1 MNKEWKEFKKKI
13 LNNNFLLITAENPD
27 GEPKDK
33 IFNQKQNL
41 SLEKDLKE
49 FEFIK
54 VIGWYK
60 NNKENSFL
68 VFGIDLES
76 TEKLREKYNQK
87 SVTFSD
93 GEDIYRIYK
102 DSKEKLKDIKFYNK
116 KPEKDFYTEIKIGGE
131 IKYFV
136 AN

>member
-54 VIGWYK
+54 VIGWYE

-76 TEKLREKYNQK
+76 AKKLREKYNQK

-93 GEDIYRIYK
+93 AKNIYRFYK
-102 DSKEKLKDIKFYNK
+102 DREEKLKDIQFYNK
-116 KPEKDFYTEIKIGGE
+116 KPEKDFYTEIKIGGK

-136 AN
+136 VN